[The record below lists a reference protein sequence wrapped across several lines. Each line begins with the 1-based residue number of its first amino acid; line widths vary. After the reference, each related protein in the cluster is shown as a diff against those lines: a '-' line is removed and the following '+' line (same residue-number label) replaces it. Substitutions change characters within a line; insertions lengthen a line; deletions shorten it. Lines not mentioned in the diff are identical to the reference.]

1 MVEDPGKTV
10 CAGAYRPVNLPEPL
24 RVAEDA
30 AGRPDALLGRR
41 RQKVSVIEDV
51 WRLDDEWWRRE
62 PLSRLY
68 YRLRL
73 ASGERLVLYKDLG
86 DGRWYRQS
94 Y

>member
-1 MVEDPGKTV
+1 MVEDPGKTL
-10 CAGAYRPVNLPEPL
+10 CAGAYRPVNVPEPL
-24 RVAEDA
+24 RVEADG
-30 AGRPDALLGRR
+30 AGRPAAVLGRH
-41 RQKVSVIEDV
+41 RQRVAVIEDC

-73 ASGERLVLYKDLG
+73 ASGERLVLYQDLT